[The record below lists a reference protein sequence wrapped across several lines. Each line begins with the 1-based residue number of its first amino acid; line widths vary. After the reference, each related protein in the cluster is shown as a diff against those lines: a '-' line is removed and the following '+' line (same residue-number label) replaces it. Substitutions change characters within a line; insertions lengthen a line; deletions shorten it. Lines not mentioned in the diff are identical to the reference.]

1 MDDSSQTLTIT
12 NAPVNHSFNY
22 AEDEQ
27 EEEFCDL
34 EAWDTLSKSFS
45 EVQSVLDHNRRLIQ
59 QVNDNHRS
67 KIPHNLAE
75 NVSLIREINANISKV
90 IGLYSNL
97 SVNFSGIVQ
106 QRRATAAD
114 KAAKNIGSWS
124 NISVY
129 SFALEVRF
137 QL

>member
-12 NAPVNHSFNY
+12 NAPVNHSFND

>member
-12 NAPVNHSFNY
+12 NAPVNHSFND

-34 EAWDTLSKSFS
+34 EAWETLSKSFS

-114 KAAKNIGSWS
+114 KAAKNIGS
-124 NISVY
+124 
-129 SFALEVRF
+129 
-137 QL
+137 

>member
-1 MDDSSQTLTIT
+1 MDHSSQTLTIT
-12 NAPVNHSFNY
+12 NAPVNHSFND